1 MKALGATR
9 GRAATLAASAQSA
22 YRTGRSFDAS
32 AIRMSNV
39 QQLPLFCNRRKAIGK
54 RTSSY
59 YARTS
64 LDGLLPD
71 AFDQRR
77 PVSAARLCG
86 EQTFRSRHKRFA
98 SNGHRRLEPVPPRD
112 RAPDRG
118 CLQRSHASVRS
129 EAGQVASGRLRPG

>member
-64 LDGLLPD
+64 LDGVLPD

-77 PVSAARLCG
+77 APFLPRACA
-86 EQTFRSRHKRFA
+86 ESR
-98 SNGHRRLEPVPPRD
+98 
-112 RAPDRG
+112 
-118 CLQRSHASVRS
+118 RS
-129 EAGQVASGRLRPG
+129 EAGTNGSRQMDIDDWSQFHRVIARQIVVASRGHMQACVRKQVK